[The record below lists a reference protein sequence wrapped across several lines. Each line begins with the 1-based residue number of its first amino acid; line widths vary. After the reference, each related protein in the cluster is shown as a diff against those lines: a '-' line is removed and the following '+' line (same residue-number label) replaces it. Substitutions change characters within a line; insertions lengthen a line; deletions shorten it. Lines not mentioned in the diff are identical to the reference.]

1 MPCVLSSSW
10 AAAAKGL
17 KLLPPLRTGELA
29 EAVKMFEPK
38 ASAPSLTLEEEEEE
52 TEKELAGAEDV
63 D

>member
-29 EAVKMFEPK
+29 EAVKRFEPK
-38 ASAPSLTLEEEEEE
+38 ASAPPKTLVGEEEEK
-52 TEKELAGAEDV
+52 EKELAGAEDG